1 LENQSEI
8 DWQKDPYT
16 LSDLAKDAISIIDA
30 YGIKKAHFIGDSMG
44 GWVSQRIGIDYPEK
58 VLSLVIISA
67 GPVEITK
74 EWLIPLTE
82 KEQKI
87 LDETLNIFNS
97 RSDGNNLE
105 ETVQNFLPIWRHSN
119 ADIPLDEEMA
129 KKFTYDFLTRGENK
143 NFMNHEK
150 MMQNFLSSI
159 EKSNDLKQIKKPTL
173 VIYGE
178 KDPVVLPR
186 HTISIAD
193 AISGAKLIMI
203 EGMGHTFFNRDLEE
217 KIAKFI
223 LDFLKINYS
232 KDINE

>member
-1 LENQSEI
+1 M
-8 DWQKDPYT
+8 
-16 LSDLAKDAISIIDA
+16 SDLAKDVISIIDA

-97 RSDGNNLE
+97 RRDGNNLE
-105 ETVQNFLPIWRHSN
+105 ESVQNFLPIWRHSN

-129 KKFTYDFLTRGENK
+129 KKFTNDFLTRTKNK

-159 EKSNDLKQIKKPTL
+159 EKSNDLMQINKPTL

-186 HTISIAD
+186 HTISVAD
-193 AISGAKLIMI
+193 AIPKSKLVMI
-203 EGMGHTFFNRDLEE
+203 EGMGHTFFNQLLEE
-217 KIAKFI
+217 KIANLI
-223 LDFLKINYS
+223 VNFLQNNSQNNKR
-232 KDINE
+232 